1 MNLVKFISKAGK
13 AGSSD
18 LRRGLKIK
26 SRKKQRVI
34 HSKEYKDLS
43 KQIKAL
49 KSKKQN
55 P

>member
-1 MNLVKFISKAGK
+1 MNFIKFISKAGK

-26 SRKKQRVI
+26 SRNKQKVL

-43 KQIKAL
+43 KQIKSL
-49 KSKKQN
+49 KSKN